1 MTTFTLTNSTRSNRM
16 VPLEAV
22 INSLDEAI
30 LVFDRFC
37 RVIHFNRAAEELLG
51 RSAREIEQRHVDDLF
66 GDAGNIPLLLRK
78 TLEEGRSVNSRELET
93 NVGRPITVDITI
105 SPLYH
110 EHGLEGAILT
120 LREHLAIPS
129 REDDQ
134 FDSLLYM
141 LGSLAHEIKNP
152 LSGIKGAAQL
162 LQSQTVG
169 AETAECAGLILK
181 EVDRLNSVLQ
191 SYLTMTRK
199 PVFNQL
205 NIHEIIEHAL
215 KVLGPVILEKHV
227 LTAKSYDPSL
237 PYVNGDESKL
247 LQVFINLIKNAIEA
261 MEGTRRKRTLTIVT
275 RPSDSYVVIRE
286 HAEASRR
293 SPGAIKQ
300 RWVVIT
306 VQDTGPGVPSG
317 AAARIF
323 MPYYTSKRGGSGLG
337 LSLSKKIIKD
347 HGGTI
352 KVKSEEGR
360 GATFSIYL
368 PYTGASAGMKEN

>member
-1 MTTFTLTNSTRSNRM
+1 M
-16 VPLEAV
+16 VPLESV

-30 LVFDRFC
+30 LAFDRFC

-51 RSAREIEQRHVDDLF
+51 RSAREIEQRHVDELF

-93 NVGRPITVDITI
+93 NVGRPINVDITI
-105 SPLYH
+105 SPLYY

-120 LREHLAIPS
+120 LRENLAIPS

-162 LQSQTVG
+162 LQGRTVDV
-169 AETAECAGLILK
+169 ETTECAGLILK

-199 PVFNQL
+199 PVFHQL
-205 NIHEIIEHAL
+205 NVHEIIEHAL
-215 KVLGPVILEKHV
+215 KVLGPVIREKHV
-227 LTAKSYDPSL
+227 LTTKSYDPSL
-237 PYVNGDESKL
+237 PHVYGDESKL

-261 MEGTRRKRTLTIVT
+261 MEGTRRKKTLTIVT

-286 HAEASRR
+286 QPETSRR

-306 VQDTGPGVPSG
+306 IQDTGSGIPRG

-337 LSLSKKIIKD
+337 LSLSKRIIKD

-368 PYTGASAGMKEN
+368 PYTGASVITRED